1 MISQAASSTRHGVSR
16 GVARLLAALLGALVL
31 ALGLPSCSPED
42 PFIPTRPSDTIEFK
56 GAFLRVIHAAPD
68 APAVGVNIDG
78 IAFFPGPQ
86 GYLDFRPANN
96 NARYYP
102 VSDTAKAIAFMNGGS
117 QVASGDLAL
126 ARDGYYTAYLYGSSE
141 TGYRVLVTSD
151 SITVDAQSDK
161 PAKYRIVHLSP
172 DAPSL
177 DIKQDA
183 PTTQPVITGLSYGT
197 ASDYITSKAY
207 VNPGTGM
214 WIYKNGTDEVI
225 RAFTPPYIL
234 LPGAATFTLVLTG
247 NAAPTGEESFL
258 YFSAFQENS
267 KRVDDP
273 LYGSPPFNIT
283 FTAFRFVNLVAS
295 GDSLLDVTFYD
306 ANSEFRYND
315 NFRRNL
321 IDQPLAM
328 ENVASL
334 GLPGQPEDRRYFY
347 ASLLTRDTYPFRVER
362 HQPDNLPSDKN
373 LGTGDYRKQDVLV
386 GRNELKPEVNR
397 RYSIVAY
404 GEYEAGK
411 AKSVVLT
418 DNTPT
423 PPAGMSQLRFFHGAF
438 GYESQKLRIRVDG
451 ITGNPMGYGEAPAGT
466 NSFAVTAGP
475 DKTIELLDASGAT
488 LTSLKLRE
496 LKAGM
501 AYTVYLSRGPR
512 GDQLYMHA
520 VAEDVNIGQ

>member
-1 MISQAASSTRHGVSR
+1 M
-16 GVARLLAALLGALVL
+16 LAALFGVLAL

-42 PFIPTRPSDTIEFK
+42 PFVPTRPSDTIEFK

-78 IAFFPGPQ
+78 VAFFPGPQ

-102 VSDTAKAIAFMNGGS
+102 VSDTAHVIAFLNGGS
-117 QVASGDLAL
+117 KVAESPLAL
-126 ARDGYYTAYLYGSSE
+126 SRDGYYTAYLHGSSE

-151 SITVDAQSDK
+151 SIDVDAQSDK

-197 ASDYITSKAY
+197 ASNYITSKAY
-207 VNPGTGM
+207 YPPTGTGM
-214 WIYKNGTDEVI
+214 WIYKNGTQDII
-225 RAFTPPYIL
+225 RAFTPPYIY

-258 YFSAFQENS
+258 FFSAFQENS
-267 KRVDDP
+267 KSTGEP
-273 LYGSPPFNIT
+273 LFGAPPFNIT
-283 FTAFRFVNLVAS
+283 FTALRFVNLVAS
-295 GDSLLDVTFYD
+295 GDSLLDITFYD
-306 ANSEFRYND
+306 PSAEFSHNN

-328 ENVASL
+328 ENVSSL

-347 ASLLTRDTYPFRVER
+347 LSLLLKNEFPFRVER
-362 HQPDNLPSDKN
+362 HQPDNLPSDRN

-466 NSFAVTAGP
+466 NSFAVTAGA
-475 DKTIELLDASGAT
+475 DKTIELLDANGT
-488 LTSLKLRE
+488 VLTSLKLRE